1 MKLKKK
7 KKNPQGVET
16 TAWLIFQGEQM
27 PMGEGGGRVGSHH
40 TYPKALVLALLGG
53 LSKHVAPS
61 KKLEEERE
69 TEKWVRSAC
78 RGLMMPI
85 HGEPQSP
92 GSKALVYT
100 IHCNFEFKTSPLF
113 GK

>member
-1 MKLKKK
+1 
-7 KKNPQGVET
+7 
-16 TAWLIFQGEQM
+16 M
-27 PMGEGGGRVGSHH
+27 PMGEGGGGVGSHH

-92 GSKALVYT
+92 GSKVLVYT
-100 IHCNFEFKTSPLF
+100 IHCNFEFQDLSPLWKIASSSTK
-113 GK
+113 GRVSHTDSRSVL